1 MGPLTGIRVL
11 DLTECQSGPFCTM
24 ILSDLGAEVIKLE
37 NPKTGGDPSRYEG
50 VGTNNQTVAYAGPNR
65 GKKSMLMDLNNEDQ
79 KALFLQMVKDA
90 DVVVDSFKPGT
101 MEALGCGYEV
111 LKAINPKVVC
121 TSITPFGQTGP
132 WKDRAGEDMTAQA
145 LGGLMSMV
153 GDLGQRPVKV
163 GIDMADK
170 LAGFYGCIS
179 TLTALYEAMGSGEGQ
194 YIDIAKMD
202 SIMASMENP
211 YARYDMAGTIP
222 KTQGNRHPS
231 SVPFGNYTCGDGKEL
246 IVNISTDDQFAKL
259 ADVLGEPEM
268 AQGKYALSVDRVKYR
283 DELDP
288 KIYELFGKFTAEE
301 LSEKFDALNIPYNVI
316 NDVKAI
322 AETEHMAYRKM
333 VADVVYPDGTVI
345 KTVAT
350 PLKMTDME
358 EKTVYTGAVLGQDT
372 IEIAS
377 RYMSEEEA
385 HALYNAALDEAAA
398 VFAEKQK

>member
-1 MGPLTGIRVL
+1 MGPLTGIKVL
-11 DLTECQSGPFCTM
+11 DLSECQAGPFCTM

-37 NPKTGGDPSRYEG
+37 NPATGGDPSRYEG
-50 VGTNNQTVAYAGPNR
+50 VEVNGQTAAYAGPNR
-65 GKKSMLMDLNNEDQ
+65 GKKSVLMDLTKEPQ
-79 KALFLQMVKDA
+79 KQLFFQMVKDA
-90 DVVVDSFKPGT
+90 DVVVESYKPGT
-101 MEALGCGYEV
+101 MDSLGCGYEV
-111 LKAINPKVVC
+111 LKALNPKLIYTAV
-121 TSITPFGQTGP
+121 TPFGQTGP
-132 WKDRAGEDMTAQA
+132 WKDRAGEDMTMQA

-163 GIDMADK
+163 GIDMSDK
-170 LAGFYGCIS
+170 LAGFYACIS
-179 TLTALYEAMGSGEGQ
+179 TMTALYEAMSSGEGQ

-202 SIMASMENP
+202 SIMAAMENP
-211 YARYDMAGTIP
+211 YARYDMAGSIP

-259 ADVLGEPEM
+259 ADVLGEPEL
-268 AQGKYALSVDRVKYR
+268 AHGKYELSVDRVKYR

-322 AETEHMAYRKM
+322 AETEHMAFRKM
-333 VADVVYPDGTVI
+333 VADVVYPDGTVL

-358 EKTVYTGAVLGQDT
+358 EQTSYTGAFLGQDT

-377 RYMSEEEA
+377 RYMCGKEA
-385 HALYNAALDEAAA
+385 HAIFDDVLEQARAI
-398 VFAEKQK
+398 FKEKQK